1 MEATEAAEK
10 TREAPKAPVTFLDSP
25 VGARMGKRFEE
36 SVSEEVKQSLTPQEL
51 KRQEII
57 HELITTERQYVND
70 LKLVVRV
77 GSDYLFFQRTAP
89 TGVLMT

>member
-1 MEATEAAEK
+1 MEATEAAEE
-10 TREAPKAPVTFLDSP
+10 TRVAPKAPVTFLDSP
-25 VGARMGKRFEE
+25 ASARMGKRFEE

-77 GSDYLFFQRTAP
+77 GSDYLFFQHTAP